1 MALKGV
7 DQLRGGDVEDG
18 DDAVD
23 GAARDVLPVRRLE
36 RLKQFMISSEVK
48 QNQDT
53 EQETNQELHLTLP
66 RVSFGFLL
74 RKWISNI

>member
-1 MALKGV
+1 MALEGV

-23 GAARDVLPVRRLE
+23 GAARDVFPVGRLE
-36 RLKQFMISSEVK
+36 RLKQFMISSLVK

-53 EQETNQELHLTLP
+53 EQESNQELHLTYH